1 MCARWAGNHA
11 GVNTESA
18 QVTPPPSRPRWRL
31 RRPGKRGQRWL
42 AILVFLFALIL
53 LIIALWDW
61 NWFKGPVERAVQ
73 AKTGREFHIGGNLD
87 VDLGRTLTVR
97 ADGLTFAN
105 AEWSKTPR
113 MASADRAEID
123 LRAWPLLR
131 GQVRI
136 PEIRLTRP
144 DLLLETAPGK
154 DQPGN
159 WDFLGPSDG
168 EPPVLQRL
176 LVDDGRLKFL
186 DAAGK
191 TDILVSLNSGKPRTA
206 DGAPPLLVNG
216 KGRWQG
222 NPFTLD
228 GNTESPLELTN
239 SDHPFRI
246 HLDGRAGATRAI
258 ASGTLTNPFALR
270 TFDLDF
276 ALSGQDMEDLYPLIG
291 LAIPSTPPYRL
302 KGRLKRNNDTW
313 RYENFTGVA
322 GDSDLGGTA
331 QIEVGGE
338 RPFLKADLVSKR
350 LDFDDLAGFVGAP
363 PKTGA
368 GESANAEQKAEAA
381 ALAAKPTVLPDTP
394 YDLSKLRAMDADVKW
409 KAQRINAPKLP
420 LDDMDAHLKLD
431 DGLLRL
437 EPLNFGVA
445 GGDIRSTI
453 RMDARKPTI
462 STQLK
467 ASIRK
472 VQLGGLFPD
481 AKLAEQ
487 ASGGIS
493 GEIDLAGT
501 GNLIAAMLGSSD
513 GKVAVGMGRGHIGN
527 LIMELA
533 GLDVAESLKFLF
545 TGDRQIPLRC
555 AWGDFGVQRGLMTSQ
570 QIAFDTTDTLVLG
583 EGTIDLKQEKLDL
596 LLRPRPKDISIL
608 ALRSPLRIG
617 GTFKDPSFRP
627 DFKALGIRGAIA
639 LTLGS
644 IAPPAALLATI
655 ETGPGEDSNCGGRYA
670 K

>member
-1 MCARWAGNHA
+1 M
-11 GVNTESA
+11 
-18 QVTPPPSRPRWRL
+18 
-31 RRPGKRGQRWL
+31 
-42 AILVFLFALIL
+42 FLFALVL
-53 LIIALWDW
+53 LVIALWDW

-73 AKTGREFHIGGNLD
+73 AKTGREFHINGNLD
-87 VDLGRTLTVR
+87 VDLGRVVTVR

-105 AEWSKTPR
+105 AEWSKQPK

-123 LRAWPLLR
+123 VRFWPLLR
-131 GQVRI
+131 GKVLI
-136 PEIRLTRP
+136 PEIRMTRP
-144 DLLLETAPGK
+144 DLLLETAPRK

-168 EPPVLQRL
+168 TPPVLQRL
-176 LVDDGRLKFL
+176 LIDDGRLQFL

-191 TDILVSLNSGKPRTA
+191 TDILVALNSGKPKNA
-206 DGAPPLLVNG
+206 DSAPPLLVNG

-228 GNTESPLELTN
+228 GNTESPLELSN

-246 HLDGRAGATRAI
+246 HLDGRAGATHAI

-276 ALSGQDMEDLYPLIG
+276 MLSGQDMEDLYPLVG

-302 KGRLKRNNDTW
+302 KGRLKRNNDVW
-313 RYENFTGVA
+313 RYENFTGTA

-331 QIEVGGE
+331 QIEVGRE
-338 RPFLKADLVSKR
+338 RPFLKAELVSKR

-363 PKTGA
+363 PKTGS

-381 ALAAKPTVLPDTP
+381 ELKASTRVLPDTP
-394 YDLSKLRAMDADVKW
+394 YNLTKLRAMDADVRW
-409 KAQRINAPKLP
+409 KAQRINAPSLP
-420 LDDMDAHLKLD
+420 LDDMDAHLTLD
-431 DGLLRL
+431 AGLLQL
-437 EPLNFGVA
+437 QPLNFGVA
-445 GGDIRSTI
+445 GGDIRSNV
-453 RMDARKPTI
+453 RLDARRDTI
-462 STQLK
+462 DTRLQ

-472 VQLGGLFPD
+472 VQLGRLFPD

-493 GEIDLAGT
+493 GEIDLRGQ
-501 GNLIAAMLGSSD
+501 GNSVAAMLGSSD
-513 GKVAVGMGRGHIGN
+513 GAVAVGMGRGHIGN

-545 TGDRQIPLRC
+545 TGDKQIPLRC
-555 AWGDFGVQRGLMTSQ
+555 AWGDFGVARGVMTSQ
-570 QIAFDTTDTLVLG
+570 ALAFDTEDTLILG
-583 EGTIDLKQEKLDL
+583 EGTVDLKQEQLDL

-627 DFKALGIRGAIA
+627 DFKALGVRGAIA
-639 LTLGS
+639 LTLAS
-644 IAPPAALLATI
+644 ITPPAALLATL
-655 ETGPGEDSNCGGRYA
+655 ETGPGKDTNCGGRYA
-670 K
+670 R

>member
-1 MCARWAGNHA
+1 M
-11 GVNTESA
+11 
-18 QVTPPPSRPRWRL
+18 

-42 AILVFLFALIL
+42 AVLVFLVALIL
-53 LIIALWDW
+53 LVIALWDW

-105 AEWSKTPR
+105 AEWSKTPS

-131 GQVRI
+131 GQIRI

-168 EPPVLQRL
+168 DPPVLQRL

-191 TDILVSLNSGKPRTA
+191 TDILVAITSGKPRNA
-206 DGAPPLLVNG
+206 DSAPPLLVNG

-222 NPFTLD
+222 NAFTLD

-239 SDHPFRI
+239 SEHPFRI
-246 HLDGRAGATRAI
+246 HLDGRAGATHAI

-291 LAIPSTPPYRL
+291 IAIPSTPPYRL
-302 KGRLKRNNDTW
+302 KGRLKRNNAIW

-331 QIEVGGE
+331 QIDVSGE

-350 LDFDDLAGFVGAP
+350 LDFDDLAGFIGAP

-368 GESANAEQKAEAA
+368 GESANAEQKAKAA
-381 ALAAKPTVLPDTP
+381 ALAVKTRILPDTP
-394 YDLSKLRAMDADVKW
+394 YNLTKLRAMDADVKW
-409 KAQRINAPKLP
+409 KAQRINSPALP

-462 STQLK
+462 ATQLK

-493 GEIDLAGT
+493 GEINLSGT
-501 GNLIAAMLGSSD
+501 GNSIAAMLGSSD
-513 GKVAVGMGRGHIGN
+513 GSVAVGIGRGHVGN

-545 TGDRQIPLRC
+545 TGDKQIPLRC

-570 QIAFDTTDTLVLG
+570 QLAFDTTDTLILG
-583 EGTIDLKQEKLDL
+583 EGTVDLKQEKLDL

-617 GTFKDPSFRP
+617 GTFKAPSFRP

-639 LTLGS
+639 VTLGS

>member
-1 MCARWAGNHA
+1 M
-11 GVNTESA
+11 NTVPA
-18 QVTPPPSRPRWRL
+18 PTPDTPSSRSRWRL

-42 AILVFLFALIL
+42 AVLVFLFALVL
-53 LIIALWDW
+53 VVIALWDW

-87 VDLGRTLTVR
+87 VDLGRTVTVR

-105 AEWSKTPR
+105 AEWSKKPR

-131 GQVRI
+131 GDIQI

-168 EPPVLQRL
+168 KPPVLRRL
-176 LVDDGRLKFL
+176 LVEDGRLQFL

-191 TDILVSLNSGKPRTA
+191 TDILVALTSGKPRNA
-206 DGAPPLLVNG
+206 DSAPPLLVNG

-222 NPFTLD
+222 NPFTLN

-246 HLDGRAGATRAI
+246 HLDGRAGNTHAI

-270 TFDLDF
+270 TFDLDL

-302 KGRLKRNNDTW
+302 KGRLKRNNDIW

-331 QIEVGGE
+331 QIEVGRE
-338 RPFLKADLVSKR
+338 RPLLKADLVSKR
-350 LDFDDLAGFVGAP
+350 LDFDDLAGFIGAP

-368 GESANAEQKAEAA
+368 GESANAEQKAKAA
-381 ALAAKPTVLPDTP
+381 ALAVKARVLPDTP
-394 YDLSKLRAMDADVKW
+394 YDLGKLRAMDADVRW
-409 KAQRINAPKLP
+409 KAHRINSPVLP

-462 STQLK
+462 ATQLD

-472 VQLGGLFPD
+472 VQLGKLFPD

-493 GEIDLAGT
+493 GEIKLSGT
-501 GNLIAAMLGSSD
+501 GNSVAAMLGSSD
-513 GKVAVGMGRGHIGN
+513 GSVAVGIGRGHVGN
-527 LIMELA
+527 LVMELA

-545 TGDRQIPLRC
+545 TGDKQIPLRC
-555 AWGDFGVQRGLMTSQ
+555 AWGDFNVANGVMTSQ
-570 QIAFDTTDTLVLG
+570 QLAFDTTDTLILG
-583 EGTIDLKQEKLDL
+583 EGTVDLKQEKLDL

-627 DFKALGIRGAIA
+627 DFKALGVRGAIA
-639 LTLGS
+639 ITLGS

-655 ETGPGEDSNCGGRYA
+655 ETGPGKDSNCGGRYA

>member
-1 MCARWAGNHA
+1 
-11 GVNTESA
+11 VNTVPA
-18 QVTPPPSRPRWRL
+18 PAPDTPSSRSRWRF

-42 AILVFLFALIL
+42 AVLVFLFALIL
-53 LIIALWDW
+53 LVIALWDW

-191 TDILVSLNSGKPRTA
+191 TDILVAITSGKPRNA
-206 DGAPPLLVNG
+206 DSAPPLLVSG

-222 NPFTLD
+222 NPFTLA

-239 SDHPFRI
+239 SEHPFRI
-246 HLDGRAGATRAI
+246 HLDGRAGSTHAI

-302 KGRLKRNNDTW
+302 KGRLKRNNDVW

-331 QIEVGGE
+331 QIDVSGD
-338 RPFLKADLVSKR
+338 RPFLKAELVSKR

-368 GESANAEQKAEAA
+368 GESANAEQKAKAA
-381 ALAAKPTVLPDTP
+381 ALAVKARVLPDTP
-394 YDLSKLRAMDADVKW
+394 YDLSKLRAMDADVHW
-409 KAQRINAPKLP
+409 KAQRINSPTLP

-462 STQLK
+462 ATQLK

-493 GEIDLAGT
+493 GEINLSGT
-501 GNLIAAMLGSSD
+501 GNSIASMLGSSD
-513 GKVAVGMGRGHIGN
+513 GAVAVGIGRGHVGN

-545 TGDRQIPLRC
+545 TGDKQIPLRC
-555 AWGDFGVQRGLMTSQ
+555 AWGDFGVEQGLMTSQ
-570 QIAFDTTDTLVLG
+570 QLAFDTTDTLILG
-583 EGTIDLKQEKLDL
+583 EGTVDLKQEKLDL

-627 DFKALGIRGAIA
+627 DFKALGLRGAIA

>member
-1 MCARWAGNHA
+1 MERVDTVDSPAPSPAAR
-11 GVNTESA
+11 
-18 QVTPPPSRPRWRL
+18 RWH
-31 RRPGKRGQRWL
+31 RPGKRGQRWL
-42 AILVFLFALIL
+42 AILLFLFAALLIL
-53 LIIALWDW
+53 IALWDW

-73 AKTGREFHIGGNLD
+73 ARTGRAFHINGDLD
-87 VDLGRTLTVR
+87 VDLGRTTVIR
-97 ADGLTFAN
+97 GDRLTFAN
-105 AEWSKTPR
+105 AAWAKTPR
-113 MASADRAEID
+113 MATADRAEIAI
-123 LRAWPLLR
+123 RVWPLLR
-131 GQVRI
+131 GEVRI
-136 PEIRLTRP
+136 PEVRLTRP
-144 DLLLETAPGK
+144 DLLLETGPGK
-154 DQPGN
+154 DTPGN
-159 WDFLGPSDG
+159 WDFLGPSTG
-168 EPPVLQRL
+168 NPPQLQRL
-176 LVDDGRLKFL
+176 LVDDGRLQFI

-191 TDILVSLNSGKPRTA
+191 TDVLVALNSGKPRRQ
-206 DGAPPLLVNG
+206 DSAPPLLVKG
-216 KGRWQG
+216 KGRWKG
-222 NPFTLD
+222 NPFSLD
-228 GNTESPLELTN
+228 GNTESPLELTH

-246 HLDGRAGATRAI
+246 HLDGRAGATHAI

-270 TFDLDF
+270 TFDLELM
-276 ALSGQDMEDLYPLIG
+276 LSGQDMEDLYPLIG

-313 RYENFTGVA
+313 RYENFTGTA

-331 QIEVGGE
+331 QIDVGGE
-338 RPFLKADLVSKR
+338 RPFLKADLVSRR
-350 LDFDDLAGFVGAP
+350 LDFDDLAGFIGAP

-381 ALAAKPTVLPDTP
+381 ALAARAKVLPDTP
-394 YDLSKLRAMDADVKW
+394 YNLTKLRAMDADVRW
-409 KAQRINAPKLP
+409 KAQRINSPVLP

-431 DGLLRL
+431 AGLLRL

-453 RMDARKPTI
+453 RLDARRDTI
-462 STQLK
+462 ATRLQ
-467 ASIRK
+467 ATIRK
-472 VQLGGLFPD
+472 VQLGRLFPD

-493 GEIDLAGT
+493 GNVDLAGT
-501 GNLIAAMLGSSD
+501 GNSVAAMLGSSD
-513 GKVAVGMGRGHIGN
+513 GNVGVAIGRGHVGN

-545 TGDRQIPLRC
+545 TGDKQIPLRC
-555 AWGDFGVQRGLMTSQ
+555 GFGDFSVGNGVMRSRAL
-570 QIAFDTTDTLVLG
+570 ALDTTDTLIVG
-583 EGTIDLKQEKLDL
+583 EGTVDLKQEQLDL

-627 DFKALGIRGAIA
+627 DFKALGLRGAIA

-644 IAPPAALLATI
+644 ITPPAALLATI
-655 ETGPGEDSNCGGRYA
+655 ETGPGKDSDCGGHYA